1 MYPVTKLLQNKKTKK
16 ENLMVNEYRGYS
28 LFNDIDDASLRSRN
42 RAVTL
47 CNIAEAHTNNE
58 KRISPGGAALMI
70 RYTEQIPEDER
81 KTVLEQMVV
90 FMKERCY
97 DLA

>member
-1 MYPVTKLLQNKKTKK
+1 MLQ
-16 ENLMVNEYRGYS
+16 ENQVNEFKGYS
-28 LFNDIDDASLRSRN
+28 LFNDIEDVDLRTRN

-47 CNIAEAHTNNE
+47 CNIAEAHTNKE

-70 RYTEQIPEDER
+70 RYTENIPEDER
-81 KTVLEQMVV
+81 KIVLEQMVV
-90 FMKERCY
+90 FMKERGY

>member
-1 MYPVTKLLQNKKTKK
+1 MKK
-16 ENLMVNEYRGYS
+16 ENLMANEFKGYS

-47 CNIAEAHTNNE
+47 CNIAEAHTNKE
-58 KRISPGGAALMI
+58 RRISPGGAALMI

-90 FMKERCY
+90 FMKERGY

>member
-1 MYPVTKLLQNKKTKK
+1 MLQ
-16 ENLMVNEYRGYS
+16 ENNVNNTYRGYS

-47 CNIAEAHTNNE
+47 CNIAEAHTNKE

-90 FMKERCY
+90 FMKERGY

>member
-1 MYPVTKLLQNKKTKK
+1 MLQ
-16 ENLMVNEYRGYS
+16 ENNVNNTYRGYS
-28 LFNDIDDASLRSRN
+28 LFNDIEDASLRSRN

-47 CNIAEAHTNNE
+47 CNIAEAHTNKE
-58 KRISPGGAALMI
+58 KRITPGDAALMI
-70 RYTEQIPEDER
+70 RYTENIPEDER

-90 FMKERCY
+90 FMKERGY

>member
-1 MYPVTKLLQNKKTKK
+1 MLQ
-16 ENLMVNEYRGYS
+16 ENNVNNTYRGYS
-28 LFNDIDDASLRSRN
+28 LFNDIEDASLRSRN

-47 CNIAEAHTNNE
+47 CNIAEAHTNKE

-70 RYTEQIPEDER
+70 RYTEQIPEDDR
-81 KTVLEQMVV
+81 KSVLKKMVV
-90 FMKERCY
+90 FMKERGY

>member
-1 MYPVTKLLQNKKTKK
+1 MTLKPNQKKKK
-16 ENLMVNEYRGYS
+16 ERNMQQNEFKGFS
-28 LFNDIDDASLRSRN
+28 LFNDIEDASLRSRN

-47 CNIAEAHTNNE
+47 CNIAEAHTNKE
-58 KRISPGGAALMI
+58 KRITPGDAALMI
-70 RYTEQIPEDER
+70 RYTENIPEDER

-90 FMKERCY
+90 FMKERGY

>member
-1 MYPVTKLLQNKKTKK
+1 MKPSMQ
-16 ENLMVNEYRGYS
+16 ENNVNNTYRGYS

-47 CNIAEAHTNNE
+47 CNIAEAHTNKE

-70 RYTEQIPEDER
+70 RYTENIPEDER

-90 FMKERCY
+90 FMKERGY

>member
-1 MYPVTKLLQNKKTKK
+1 MLQ
-16 ENLMVNEYRGYS
+16 ENQANEFKGYS
-28 LFNDIDDASLRSRN
+28 LFNDIEDVDLRTRN

-47 CNIAEAHTNNE
+47 CNIAEAHTNKE

-70 RYTEQIPEDER
+70 RYTEQIPQEER
-81 KTVLEQMVV
+81 KEMLSKMVV
-90 FMKERCY
+90 FMKERGY

>member
-1 MYPVTKLLQNKKTKK
+1 MLQ
-16 ENLMVNEYRGYS
+16 ENNVNNTYRGYS
-28 LFNDIDDASLRSRN
+28 LFNDIEDASLRSRN

-47 CNIAEAHTNNE
+47 CNIAEAHTNKE

-70 RYTEQIPEDER
+70 RYTENIPEDER

-90 FMKERCY
+90 FMKERGY

>member
-1 MYPVTKLLQNKKTKK
+1 MLQ
-16 ENLMVNEYRGYS
+16 ENNVNNTYRGYS
-28 LFNDIDDASLRSRN
+28 LFNDIEDATLRSRN

-47 CNIAEAHTNNE
+47 CNIAEAHTNKE

-70 RYTEQIPEDER
+70 RYTEQIPEDDR
-81 KTVLEQMVV
+81 KSVLEKMVV
-90 FMKERCY
+90 FMKERGY

>member
-1 MYPVTKLLQNKKTKK
+1 MLQ
-16 ENLMVNEYRGYS
+16 ENNVNNTYRGYS
-28 LFNDIDDASLRSRN
+28 LFNDIEDASLRSRN

-47 CNIAEAHTNNE
+47 CNIAEAHTNKE

-70 RYTEQIPEDER
+70 RYTEQIPEDDR
-81 KTVLEQMVV
+81 KSVLEKMVV
-90 FMKERCY
+90 FMKERGY

>member
-1 MYPVTKLLQNKKTKK
+1 MLQEKQ
-16 ENLMVNEYRGYS
+16 VNEYKGYS
-28 LFNDIDDASLRSRN
+28 MFNDIEDASLRSRN

-47 CNIAEAHTNNE
+47 CNIAEAHTNKE

-70 RYTEQIPEDER
+70 RYTEQIPEDDR
-81 KTVLEQMVV
+81 KSVLEKMVV
-90 FMKERCY
+90 FMKERGY